1 MFYMALP
8 PRLKFGIFMAPFH
21 ALGENPNLSYHRDL
35 ELMEWLDYLGFDEA
49 WIGEHHSAGWET
61 ICSPELFIAAAI
73 ERTKTLKLG
82 SGVSSLPYH
91 HPLMTANRFIQL
103 DHHSRGRVML
113 GVGPGA
119 LTGDAYMMGIV
130 PTEQRPMMQ
139 EAAWLIKRLMTETEP
154 ITYKSKWFTLE
165 EAHVHLR
172 PYTYPHPHI
181 AIAAVQSP
189 SGMITAGKLG
199 AGVLSLNAV
208 ADRGKGVS
216 SQKITLKDFWKI
228 AEETAAENGNTMNRD
243 DWRIV
248 LHTHVAET
256 KKEAMQQVR
265 ERATWYQGDYF
276 EDTLGTPSPF
286 PDVSRDK
293 LVDRMVGEG
302 NWIVGTPDDVVDAIH
317 RIDEISGGFGGYM
330 IQATEWGTREQVL
343 HSYELIARY
352 VMPKF
357 KGQLESLEFSQKWYA
372 DKRQFFMDARSASM
386 DRSQSDYDKSKKKS

>member
-1 MFYMALP
+1 MALP

-35 ELMEWLDYLGFDEA
+35 ELMEWLDHLGYDEA

-61 ICSPELFIAAAI
+61 ICSPELFIAAAV

-91 HPLMTANRFIQL
+91 HPLMTANRYIQL

-119 LTGDAYMMGIV
+119 LTGDAHMMGIV

-154 ITYKSKWFTLE
+154 ITHKSKWFALE

-172 PYTYPHPHI
+172 PYTHPHPHI

-189 SGMITAGKLG
+189 SGMLTAGRLG

-208 ADRGKGVS
+208 ADRGKGADVA
-216 SQKITLKDFWKI
+216 KITLKDFWKI
-228 AEETAAENGNTMNRD
+228 AEEEAEKHGNTMNRE

-248 LHTHVAET
+248 LHTHVADS
-256 KKEAMQQVR
+256 KKEAMKQIK
-265 ERATWYQGDYF
+265 ERALWYQRDYF
-276 EDTLGTPSPF
+276 EDTLGTPSPY
-286 PDVSRDK
+286 PNASRDQ
-293 LVDRMVGEG
+293 LVDMMVESG
-302 NWIVGTPDDVVDAIH
+302 NWIVGTPDDVVEAIH
-317 RIDEISGGFGGYM
+317 RIDEVSGGFGGYM
-330 IQATEWGTREQVL
+330 IQATEWGTREEVL
-343 HSYELIARY
+343 RSYELIARY

-357 KGQLESLEFSQKWYA
+357 QGQLDNLEFSQKWYA
-372 DKRQFFMDARSASM
+372 DKKKFFMDERSKSM
-386 DRSQSDYDKSKKKS
+386 DISQAEYDSKK

>member
-1 MFYMALP
+1 MALP

-35 ELMEWLDYLGFDEA
+35 ELMEWLDHLGYDEA

-61 ICSPELFIAAAI
+61 ISSPELFIAAAV

-91 HPLMTANRFIQL
+91 HPLMTANRYIQL

-119 LTGDAYMMGIV
+119 LTGDAHMMGIV

-154 ITYKSKWFTLE
+154 ITHKSKWFTLE

-172 PYTYPHPHI
+172 PYTHPHPHI

-189 SGMITAGKLG
+189 SGMLTAGRLG

-208 ADRGKGVS
+208 ADRGKGVDAA
-216 SQKITLKDFWKI
+216 KVTLKDFWKI
-228 AEETAAENGNTMNRD
+228 AEEEAEKHGNTMNRE

-248 LHTHVAET
+248 LHTHVADS
-256 KKEAMQQVR
+256 KKEAMRQIK
-265 ERATWYQGDYF
+265 ERALWYQRDYF
-276 EDTLGTPSPF
+276 EDILGTPSPY
-286 PDVSRDK
+286 PNASRDQ
-293 LVDRMVGEG
+293 LVEMMVEGG
-302 NWIVGTPDDVVDAIH
+302 NWVVGTPDDVVEAIH

-330 IQATEWGTREQVL
+330 IQATEWGTREEVL
-343 HSYELIARY
+343 RSYELIARH

-357 KGQLESLEFSQKWYA
+357 KGQLDSLEFSAKWYA
-372 DKRQFFMDARSASM
+372 DKRQFFMDERSRSM
-386 DRSQSDYDKSKKKS
+386 DISQAEYDKKK

>member
-1 MFYMALP
+1 MALP